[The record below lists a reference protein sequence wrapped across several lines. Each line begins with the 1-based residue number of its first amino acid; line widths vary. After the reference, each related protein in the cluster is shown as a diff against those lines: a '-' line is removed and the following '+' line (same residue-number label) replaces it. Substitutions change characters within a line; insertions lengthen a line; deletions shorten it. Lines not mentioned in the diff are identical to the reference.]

1 MTAMRDLVT
10 PFASTLARL
19 ESEPAVLIPEARLRD
34 TYRDTRIGK
43 AVREALARQ
52 LPTSVPREAVRF
64 LRIPGHVMLVNPR
77 NAAAL

>member
-10 PFASTLARL
+10 PFAATLARL
-19 ESEPAVLIPEARLRD
+19 ESEPAVLIPEDRIRD

-52 LPTSVPREAVRF
+52 LPASVLREEVHF
-64 LRIPGHVMLVNPR
+64 LRVPGHVVLVNAR
-77 NAAAL
+77 NAATL